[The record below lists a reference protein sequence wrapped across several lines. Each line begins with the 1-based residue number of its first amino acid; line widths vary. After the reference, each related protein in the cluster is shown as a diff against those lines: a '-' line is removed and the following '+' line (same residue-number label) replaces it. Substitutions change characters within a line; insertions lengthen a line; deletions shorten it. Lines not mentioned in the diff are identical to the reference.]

1 MTDIP
6 QLKKPFRIL
15 SLDGGGIMGTFTAAV
30 LAQLEEMTGKKVVNH
45 FDLITGT
52 STGGIIAIAL
62 GLGIPAK
69 EVLDFYATK
78 GPDIFPSTGITRRLR
93 NILRWAWRPKYS
105 QGKLQDAV
113 RSVVGDRLLGESRCR
128 LVINSYDAVRGDV
141 HLFKTA
147 HHERFKMDYKVPAA
161 EVAMAT
167 AAAPTYFP
175 AFTGNGGLTHI
186 DGGIWANCPATVG
199 LIEAIAVLG
208 RNPADVDILSI
219 GTTTEPFHISGRRRR
234 GGLLFWN
241 KGLIDMLM
249 QAQVAGALA
258 QAKVLTGRKALR
270 INTVTRPKRFQMDD
284 SRQIADLK
292 ALGIAEARQHEDEI
306 SQRFLDVPV
315 DPFTPFHQ
323 VASTASVTPTQVLV
337 QA

>member
-1 MTDIP
+1 
-6 QLKKPFRIL
+6 
-15 SLDGGGIMGTFTAAV
+15 
-30 LAQLEEMTGKKVVNH
+30 MTGKRVADH

-62 GLGIPAK
+62 GLGVPAAD
-69 EVLDFYATK
+69 VLDFYVTR
-78 GPDIFPSTGITRRLR
+78 GPDIFPSTGVTRRWR
-93 NILRWAWRPKYS
+93 NALRWVWGPKYS
-105 QGKLQDAV
+105 QQRLEHAV
-113 RSVVGDRLLGESRCR
+113 RAVVGDRLLGESKCR

-175 AFTGNGGLTHI
+175 AFTGKGGLTHI
-186 DGGIWANCPATVG
+186 DGGIWANCPATIG
-199 LIEAIAVLG
+199 LVEAIAVLG
-208 RNPADVDILSI
+208 RNPADIDILSI
-219 GTTTEPFHISGRRRR
+219 GTTDEPFHVSGRRRW

-241 KGLIDMLM
+241 KGIIELLM

-270 INTVTRPKRFQMDD
+270 IDAVTRPKRFLMDD

-292 ALGIAEARQHEDEI
+292 ALGIAEARQSEYEI
-306 SQRFLDVPV
+306 SLRFLDVPAE
-315 DPFTPFHQ
+315 PFIPHFPPPSAADSVRTSVPGKEVPAVAQ
-323 VASTASVTPTQVLV
+323 V
-337 QA
+337 